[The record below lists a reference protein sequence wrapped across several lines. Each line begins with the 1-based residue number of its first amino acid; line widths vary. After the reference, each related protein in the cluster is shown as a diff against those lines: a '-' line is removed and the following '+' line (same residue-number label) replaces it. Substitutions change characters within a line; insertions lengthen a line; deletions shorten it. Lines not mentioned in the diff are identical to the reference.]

1 MSLWAVAAL
10 GESDAWAVGRH
21 MPLPEG
27 TYPLTEHWDG
37 KRWSAVPCP
46 SPGSAAEPTR
56 SSLTAVAIDAPHDA
70 WAVGSWSPIEHDAP
84 SYALIE
90 HWNGSRWNLVP
101 VPRSHGFTG
110 LTAVAAIS
118 PNAAWAI
125 GYGDAGGRAI
135 TAFMGWDGTRWRS
148 LPSPVGTDLTG
159 LAVISAHDIWVV
171 GSKGM
176 SKYRAVAEHWDG
188 SKWTI
193 VPTPNAF
200 KNRTRNS
207 VLYAVSGSAS
217 NNVWAVGWYQSG
229 PTGSDHSTLVEHWD
243 GARWQV
249 QPSPDGPRSGA
260 DSQLFAVAALSRTTA
275 WAAGT
280 NEGPIPLIERWNGVH
295 WKAIPRRLQP
305 RVAHPSIYEVAVV
318 DPRYAWAIV
327 QVDQGSVIERWNGTR
342 WQDSYR
348 ARAARP

>member
-1 MSLWAVAAL
+1 
-10 GESDAWAVGRH
+10 
-21 MPLPEG
+21 
-27 TYPLTEHWDG
+27 
-37 KRWSAVPCP
+37 
-46 SPGSAAEPTR
+46 
-56 SSLTAVAIDAPHDA
+56 VAIDAPHDA